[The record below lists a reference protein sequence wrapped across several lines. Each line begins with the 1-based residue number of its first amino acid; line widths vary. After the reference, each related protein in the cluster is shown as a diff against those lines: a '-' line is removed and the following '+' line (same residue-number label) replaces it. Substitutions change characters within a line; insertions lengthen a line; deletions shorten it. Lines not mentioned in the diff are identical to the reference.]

1 MKKLVIISEN
11 QSKYSKIIND
21 IRKLNL
27 EKIQF
32 INQKNFH
39 LKLIL
44 RYDVIIFENLNINY
58 LKKIHEQKIITI
70 CINKKLIKNKFV
82 DI

>member
-32 INQKNFH
+32 KNKKNFH
-39 LKLIL
+39 
-44 RYDVIIFENLNINY
+44 
-58 LKKIHEQKIITI
+58 
-70 CINKKLIKNKFV
+70 
-82 DI
+82 